1 MTKCEANKMWCDFDL
16 DSETTHETNRQNRQV
31 TLHAEE
37 MVNVVLDTVKVQQTK
52 GAAGGLP

>member
-31 TLHAEE
+31 TACRRDGECC
-37 MVNVVLDTVKVQQTK
+37 
-52 GAAGGLP
+52 P